1 MKRSARNIG
10 PHIGLLKF
18 NIIVHRMLPDG
29 SMDPE
34 IIDCSD
40 LFKDHQITNRGELHV
55 VGVDKWDCVQ
65 KIKEKL
71 ESLNKSN
78 GKK

>member
-1 MKRSARNIG
+1 
-10 PHIGLLKF
+10 
-18 NIIVHRMLPDG
+18 MLPDG